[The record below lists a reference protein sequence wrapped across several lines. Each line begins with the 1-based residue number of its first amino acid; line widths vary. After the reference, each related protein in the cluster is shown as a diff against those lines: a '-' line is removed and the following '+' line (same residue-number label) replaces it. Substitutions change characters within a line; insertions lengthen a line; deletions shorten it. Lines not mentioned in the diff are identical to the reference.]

1 MANESNYSLKEVA
14 FIKETIPG
22 VFQTTPK
29 LYKLGVMGFALA
41 PTQKTEQNT
50 ELGQDGQATAMDTGS
65 LDIAGNLNMK
75 SKTGLMPILLHSV
88 VGKSTKVDA
97 TTDDWTAATVYIG
110 PADKYSAGQMV
121 NHSDGLHTLVVKS
134 VSGTGTSDATEPDL
148 TAINPATGQAY
159 KEYDTIVDNSGANQ
173 ITWIVRKKLYKHTG
187 TSDIDMQSLGVYAKS
202 NTAQGGGVDF
212 EQYFTG
218 IFLNSISFAKASG
231 TIVYKQDVPTVGLNY
246 RDNTQL
252 DWVPLVPSGTV
263 EIEDKSFSFNDM
275 KVTIAGV
282 EPEKASEFNLTLNRN
297 VAVEDEVKQGS
308 KDYNVPVMTMDGNL
322 KLKFTKE
329 KWAEVYD
336 NPTKKLVITY
346 ANRSGDKISL
356 TFPSVKTM
364 LGTKETTTDK
374 YDYITVPLSAS
385 GSASQKTLSY
395 ETITSTDW

>member
-14 FIKETIPG
+14 FIKETTPG

-65 LDIAGNLNMK
+65 LDFAGNLNMK

-110 PADKYSAGQMV
+110 PADKFSAGQRV

-134 VSGTGTSDATEPDL
+134 VTGTGTSGAVEPDISGL
-148 TAINPATGQAY
+148 
-159 KEYDTIVDNSGANQ
+159 KEYDSVVDNEV
-173 ITWIVRKKLYKHTG
+173 TWIVRKKLYKHTG

-202 NTAQGGGVDF
+202 NTAQGGGVNF

-252 DWVPLVPSGTV
+252 DWQPLAPSGTV

-297 VAVEDEVKQGS
+297 VTVEDEVKQGS

-356 TFPSVKTM
+356 TFPNVKTM

>member
-134 VSGTGTSDATEPDL
+134 VSGTGTSGAVEPDISGL
-148 TAINPATGQAY
+148 
-159 KEYDTIVDNSGANQ
+159 KEYDSVVDNEV
-173 ITWIVRKKLYKHTG
+173 TWIVRKKLYKHTG

-202 NTAQGGGVDF
+202 NTAQGGGVNF

-252 DWVPLVPSGTV
+252 DWQPLAPSGTV

-297 VAVEDEVKQGS
+297 VTVEDEVKQGS

-336 NPTKKLVITY
+336 NPTKELVITY

-356 TFPSVKTM
+356 TFPNVKTM

>member
-1 MANESNYSLKEVA
+1 MANETNYSLKEVA
-14 FIKETIPG
+14 FIKETTPG

-134 VSGTGTSDATEPDL
+134 VSGAGTSGAVEPDISGL
-148 TAINPATGQAY
+148 
-159 KEYDTIVDNSGANQ
+159 KEYDSVADNEV
-173 ITWIVRKKLYKHTG
+173 TWIVRKKLYKHTG

-218 IFLNSISFAKASG
+218 MFLNSISFAKASG
-231 TIVYKQDVPTVGLNY
+231 TIVYKQDVPTVGLNC

-297 VAVEDEVKQGS
+297 VTVEDEVKQGS

-336 NPTKKLVITY
+336 NPTKDLVITY

>member
-14 FIKETIPG
+14 FIKETTPG

-134 VSGTGTSDATEPDL
+134 VSGAGTSGAVEPDISGL
-148 TAINPATGQAY
+148 
-159 KEYDTIVDNSGANQ
+159 KEYDSVVDNEV
-173 ITWIVRKKLYKHTG
+173 TWIVRKKLYKHTG

-202 NTAQGGGVDF
+202 NTAQGGGVNF

-218 IFLNSISFAKASG
+218 MFLNSISFAKASG

-252 DWVPLVPSGTV
+252 DWQTLVPSGTV

-275 KVTIAGV
+275 KVTINGV
-282 EPEKASEFNLTLNRN
+282 EPDKASEFNLTLNRN
-297 VAVEDEVKQGS
+297 VTVEDEVKQGS

-385 GSASQKTLSY
+385 GSANQKTLSY

>member
-14 FIKETIPG
+14 FIKETTPG

-65 LDIAGNLNMK
+65 LDFAGNLNMK

-110 PADKYSAGQMV
+110 PADKFSAGQMV

-134 VSGTGTSDATEPDL
+134 VSGAGTSGAVEPDISGL
-148 TAINPATGQAY
+148 
-159 KEYDTIVDNSGANQ
+159 KEYDSVADNEV
-173 ITWIVRKKLYKHTG
+173 TWIVRKKLYKHTG

-202 NTAQGGGVDF
+202 NTAQGGGVNF

-218 IFLNSISFAKASG
+218 MFLNSISFAKASG

-252 DWVPLVPSGTV
+252 DWVPLVPSETV

>member
-14 FIKETIPG
+14 FIKETTPG

-110 PADKYSAGQMV
+110 PADKFSAGQMV

-134 VSGTGTSDATEPDL
+134 VSGTGTSGAVEPDISAL
-148 TAINPATGQAY
+148 
-159 KEYDTIVDNSGANQ
+159 KEYDSVVDNEV
-173 ITWIVRKKLYKHTG
+173 TWIVRKKLYKHTG

-202 NTAQGGGVDF
+202 NTAQGGGVNF

-218 IFLNSISFAKASG
+218 MFLNSISFAKASG

-252 DWVPLVPSGTV
+252 DWEALVPSGTV

-297 VAVEDEVKQGS
+297 VTVEDEVKQGS

-336 NPTKKLVITY
+336 NPTKELVITY

-356 TFPSVKTM
+356 TFPNVKTM

-385 GSASQKTLSY
+385 GSANQKTLSY

>member
-14 FIKETIPG
+14 FIKETTPG

-65 LDIAGNLNMK
+65 LDFAGNLNMK

-134 VSGTGTSDATEPDL
+134 VSGTGTSGAVEPDISGL
-148 TAINPATGQAY
+148 
-159 KEYDTIVDNSGANQ
+159 KEYDSVADNEV
-173 ITWIVRKKLYKHTG
+173 TWIVRKKLYKHTG

-202 NTAQGGGVDF
+202 NTAQGGGVNF

-252 DWVPLVPSGTV
+252 DWVPLVPSETV

-282 EPEKASEFNLTLNRN
+282 EPEKASEYNLTLNRN

>member
-14 FIKETIPG
+14 FIKETTPG

-65 LDIAGNLNMK
+65 LDFAGNLNMK

-110 PADKYSAGQMV
+110 PADKFSAGQMV

-134 VSGTGTSDATEPDL
+134 VSGAGTSGAVEPDISGL
-148 TAINPATGQAY
+148 
-159 KEYDTIVDNSGANQ
+159 KEYDSKVDNEV
-173 ITWIVRKKLYKHTG
+173 TWIVRKKLYKHTG

-202 NTAQGGGVDF
+202 NTAQGGGVNF

-218 IFLNSISFAKASG
+218 MFLNSISFAKASG

-252 DWVPLVPSGTV
+252 DWEALVPSGTV

-275 KVTIAGV
+275 KVTINGV

-297 VAVEDEVKQGS
+297 VTVEDEVKQGS

-336 NPTKKLVITY
+336 NPTKELVITY

>member
-14 FIKETIPG
+14 FIKETTPG

-134 VSGTGTSDATEPDL
+134 VSGAGTSGAVEPDISGL
-148 TAINPATGQAY
+148 
-159 KEYDTIVDNSGANQ
+159 KEYDSVVDNEV
-173 ITWIVRKKLYKHTG
+173 TWIVRKKLYKHTG

-252 DWVPLVPSGTV
+252 DWQTLVPSGTV

-275 KVTIAGV
+275 KVTINGA

>member
-14 FIKETIPG
+14 FIKETTPG

-110 PADKYSAGQMV
+110 PADKFSAGQMV

-134 VSGTGTSDATEPDL
+134 VSGTGTSGAVEPDISGL
-148 TAINPATGQAY
+148 N
-159 KEYDTIVDNSGANQ
+159 EYDSVVDNEV
-173 ITWIVRKKLYKHTG
+173 TWIVRKKLYKHTG

-202 NTAQGGGVDF
+202 NTAQGGGVNF

-218 IFLNSISFAKASG
+218 MFLNSISFAKASG

-246 RDNTQL
+246 KDNTQL
-252 DWVPLVPSGTV
+252 DWQTLVPSGTV

-297 VAVEDEVKQGS
+297 VTVEDEVKQGS

>member
-50 ELGQDGQATAMDTGS
+50 ELGQDGQATAIDTGS

-110 PADKYSAGQMV
+110 PADKYSAGQMA

-134 VSGTGTSDATEPDL
+134 VSGAGTSGAVEPDISGL
-148 TAINPATGQAY
+148 
-159 KEYDTIVDNSGANQ
+159 KEYDSVVDNEV
-173 ITWIVRKKLYKHTG
+173 TWIVRKKLYKHTG

>member
-14 FIKETIPG
+14 FIKETTPG

-110 PADKYSAGQMV
+110 PADKFSAGQMV

-134 VSGTGTSDATEPDL
+134 VSGTGTSGAVEPDISGL
-148 TAINPATGQAY
+148 
-159 KEYDTIVDNSGANQ
+159 KEYDSVADNEV
-173 ITWIVRKKLYKHTG
+173 TWIVRKKLYKHTG

-202 NTAQGGGVDF
+202 NTAQGGGVNF

-263 EIEDKSFSFNDM
+263 DIEDKSFSFNDM

-297 VAVEDEVKQGS
+297 VTVEDEVKQGS

-336 NPTKKLVITY
+336 NPTKELVITY

-385 GSASQKTLSY
+385 GSANQKTLSY

>member
-134 VSGTGTSDATEPDL
+134 VSGTGTSGAVEPDISGL
-148 TAINPATGQAY
+148 N
-159 KEYDTIVDNSGANQ
+159 EYDSVVDNKV
-173 ITWIVRKKLYKHTG
+173 TWIVRKKLYKHTG

-202 NTAQGGGVDF
+202 NTAQGGGVNF

-252 DWVPLVPSGTV
+252 DWQALVPSGIV

-297 VAVEDEVKQGS
+297 VTVEDEVKQGS

>member
-14 FIKETIPG
+14 FIKETTPG

-134 VSGTGTSDATEPDL
+134 VSGTGTSGAVEPDISGL
-148 TAINPATGQAY
+148 
-159 KEYDTIVDNSGANQ
+159 KEYDSVVDNEV
-173 ITWIVRKKLYKHTG
+173 TWIVRKKLYKHTG

-218 IFLNSISFAKASG
+218 MFLNSISFAKASG

-246 RDNTQL
+246 KDNTQL
-252 DWVPLVPSGTV
+252 DWQTLVPSGTV

-275 KVTIAGV
+275 KVTINGA

>member
-14 FIKETIPG
+14 FIKETTPG

-41 PTQKTEQNT
+41 PAQKTEQNT

-121 NHSDGLHTLVVKS
+121 NHSNGTHTLVVKS
-134 VSGTGTSDATEPDL
+134 VTGTGTSGAVEPDISGL
-148 TAINPATGQAY
+148 
-159 KEYDTIVDNSGANQ
+159 KEYDSVIDNEV
-173 ITWIVRKKLYKHTG
+173 TWIVRKKLYKHTG

-218 IFLNSISFAKASG
+218 MFLNSISFAKASG

-336 NPTKKLVITY
+336 NPTKDLVITY

-356 TFPSVKTM
+356 TFPKVKTM

-385 GSASQKTLSY
+385 GSANQKTLSY

>member
-14 FIKETIPG
+14 FIKETTPG

-65 LDIAGNLNMK
+65 LDFAGNLNMK

-134 VSGTGTSDATEPDL
+134 VTGAGTSGAVEPDISGL
-148 TAINPATGQAY
+148 N
-159 KEYDTIVDNSGANQ
+159 EYDSIVDNEV
-173 ITWIVRKKLYKHTG
+173 TWIVRKKLYKHTG

-202 NTAQGGGVDF
+202 NTAQGGGVNF

-252 DWVPLVPSGTV
+252 DWEALVPSGTV

-297 VAVEDEVKQGS
+297 VTVEDEVKQGS

-336 NPTKKLVITY
+336 NPTKELVITY

-356 TFPSVKTM
+356 TFPNVKTM

-374 YDYITVPLSAS
+374 YDYIIVPLSAS
-385 GSASQKTLSY
+385 GSATQKTLSY

>member
-1 MANESNYSLKEVA
+1 MANETNYSLKEVA
-14 FIKETIPG
+14 FIKETTPG

-134 VSGTGTSDATEPDL
+134 VSGTGTSGAVEPDISGL
-148 TAINPATGQAY
+148 
-159 KEYDTIVDNSGANQ
+159 KEYDSVADNEV
-173 ITWIVRKKLYKHTG
+173 TWIVRKKLYKHTG

-218 IFLNSISFAKASG
+218 MFLNSISFAKASG

-364 LGTKETTTDK
+364 LGTKETTPDK

>member
-1 MANESNYSLKEVA
+1 MANETNYSLKEVA
-14 FIKETIPG
+14 FIKETTPG
-22 VFQTTPK
+22 VFQATPK

-134 VSGTGTSDATEPDL
+134 VSGTGTSGAVEPDISGL
-148 TAINPATGQAY
+148 
-159 KEYDTIVDNSGANQ
+159 KEYDSVADNEV
-173 ITWIVRKKLYKHTG
+173 TWIVRKKLYKHTG

-218 IFLNSISFAKASG
+218 MFLNSISFAKASG

-252 DWVPLVPSGTV
+252 DWVPLVPSETV

-282 EPEKASEFNLTLNRN
+282 EPEKASDFNLTLNRN

-364 LGTKETTTDK
+364 LGTKETTPDK

>member
-14 FIKETIPG
+14 FIKETTPG

-65 LDIAGNLNMK
+65 LDFAGNLNMK

-110 PADKYSAGQMV
+110 PADKYSAGQTV

-134 VSGTGTSDATEPDL
+134 VTGTGTSGAAEPDISGL
-148 TAINPATGQAY
+148 N
-159 KEYDTIVDNSGANQ
+159 EYDSIVDNEV
-173 ITWIVRKKLYKHTG
+173 TWIVRKKLYKHTG

-202 NTAQGGGVDF
+202 NTAQGGGVNF

-252 DWVPLVPSGTV
+252 DWEALVPSGTV

-297 VAVEDEVKQGS
+297 VTVEDEVKQGS

-336 NPTKKLVITY
+336 NPTKELVITY

-356 TFPSVKTM
+356 TFPNVKTM

-385 GSASQKTLSY
+385 GSANQKTLSY

>member
-14 FIKETIPG
+14 FIKETTPG

-50 ELGQDGQATAMDTGS
+50 ELGQDGQATAIDTGS

-134 VSGTGTSDATEPDL
+134 VSGTGTSGAVEPDISGL
-148 TAINPATGQAY
+148 
-159 KEYDTIVDNSGANQ
+159 KEYDSVVDNE

-308 KDYNVPVMTMDGNL
+308 KDYNVPVMAMDGNL

-385 GSASQKTLSY
+385 GSANQKTLSY

>member
-14 FIKETIPG
+14 FIKETTPG

-65 LDIAGNLNMK
+65 LDFAGNLNMK

-110 PADKYSAGQMV
+110 PADKFSAGQMV

-134 VSGTGTSDATEPDL
+134 VSGTGTSGAAEPDISGL
-148 TAINPATGQAY
+148 N
-159 KEYDTIVDNSGANQ
+159 EYDSIVDNEV
-173 ITWIVRKKLYKHTG
+173 TWIVRKKLYKHTG

-202 NTAQGGGVDF
+202 NTAQGGGIDF

-218 IFLNSISFAKASG
+218 MFLNSISFAKASG

-252 DWVPLVPSGTV
+252 DWQPLAPSGTV

-297 VAVEDEVKQGS
+297 VTVEDEVKQGS

-336 NPTKKLVITY
+336 NPTKELVITY

-356 TFPSVKTM
+356 TFPNVKTM

-385 GSASQKTLSY
+385 GSANQKTLSY

>member
-1 MANESNYSLKEVA
+1 
-14 FIKETIPG
+14 
-22 VFQTTPK
+22 
-29 LYKLGVMGFALA
+29 
-41 PTQKTEQNT
+41 
-50 ELGQDGQATAMDTGS
+50 
-65 LDIAGNLNMK
+65 
-75 SKTGLMPILLHSV
+75 
-88 VGKSTKVDA
+88 
-97 TTDDWTAATVYIG
+97 
-110 PADKYSAGQMV
+110 
-121 NHSDGLHTLVVKS
+121 
-134 VSGTGTSDATEPDL
+134 
-148 TAINPATGQAY
+148 
-159 KEYDTIVDNSGANQ
+159 
-173 ITWIVRKKLYKHTG
+173 
-187 TSDIDMQSLGVYAKS
+187 MQSLGVYAKS

-218 IFLNSISFAKASG
+218 MFLNSISFAKASG

-252 DWVPLVPSGTV
+252 DWVPLVPSETV

-275 KVTIAGV
+275 KVTINGA

>member
-14 FIKETIPG
+14 FIKETTPG

-65 LDIAGNLNMK
+65 LDFAGNLNMK

-110 PADKYSAGQMV
+110 PADKFSAGQMV

-134 VSGTGTSDATEPDL
+134 VSGAGTSGAVEPDISGL
-148 TAINPATGQAY
+148 
-159 KEYDTIVDNSGANQ
+159 KEYDSKVDNEV
-173 ITWIVRKKLYKHTG
+173 TWIVRKKLYKHTG

-202 NTAQGGGVDF
+202 NTAQGGGVNF

-275 KVTIAGV
+275 KVTINGV

-297 VAVEDEVKQGS
+297 VTVEDEVKQGS

-336 NPTKKLVITY
+336 NPTKELVITY

>member
-110 PADKYSAGQMV
+110 PADKFSAGQMV

-134 VSGTGTSDATEPDL
+134 VSGTGTSGAVEPDISGL
-148 TAINPATGQAY
+148 N
-159 KEYDTIVDNSGANQ
+159 EYDSVVDNEV
-173 ITWIVRKKLYKHTG
+173 TWIVRKKLYKHTG

-218 IFLNSISFAKASG
+218 MFLNSISFAKASG

-246 RDNTQL
+246 KDNTQL
-252 DWVPLVPSGTV
+252 DWQTLVPSGTV

-297 VAVEDEVKQGS
+297 VTVEDEVKQGS

>member
-14 FIKETIPG
+14 FIKETTPG

-121 NHSDGLHTLVVKS
+121 NHSNGTHTLVVKS
-134 VSGTGTSDATEPDL
+134 VTGTGTSGAVEPDISAL
-148 TAINPATGQAY
+148 N
-159 KEYDTIVDNSGANQ
+159 EYDSIVDNEV
-173 ITWIVRKKLYKHTG
+173 TWIVRKKLYKHTG

-218 IFLNSISFAKASG
+218 MFLNSISFAKASG

-246 RDNTQL
+246 KDNTQL
-252 DWVPLVPSGTV
+252 DWQVLVPSGTV

-275 KVTIAGV
+275 KVTINGV

>member
-14 FIKETIPG
+14 FIKETTPG

-41 PTQKTEQNT
+41 PAQKTEQNT

-65 LDIAGNLNMK
+65 LDFAGNLNMK

-134 VSGTGTSDATEPDL
+134 VSGAGTSGAVEPDISGL
-148 TAINPATGQAY
+148 
-159 KEYDTIVDNSGANQ
+159 KEYDSVIDNEV
-173 ITWIVRKKLYKHTG
+173 TWIVRKKLYKHTG

-218 IFLNSISFAKASG
+218 MFLNSISFAKASG

-356 TFPSVKTM
+356 TFPNVKTM

>member
-1 MANESNYSLKEVA
+1 MANESNYSLKHVA
-14 FIKETIPG
+14 FIKETTPG

-134 VSGTGTSDATEPDL
+134 VSGTGTSGEVEPDISGL
-148 TAINPATGQAY
+148 
-159 KEYDTIVDNSGANQ
+159 KEYDSVVENEV
-173 ITWIVRKKLYKHTG
+173 TWIVRKKLYKHTG

-218 IFLNSISFAKASG
+218 MFLNSISFAKASG

-252 DWVPLVPSGTV
+252 DWVPLVQSGTV

-282 EPEKASEFNLTLNRN
+282 EPEKASDFNLTLNRN

-374 YDYITVPLSAS
+374 YDYVTVPLSAS

>member
-14 FIKETIPG
+14 FIKETTPG

-134 VSGTGTSDATEPDL
+134 VSGTGTSGAVEPDISGL
-148 TAINPATGQAY
+148 N
-159 KEYDTIVDNSGANQ
+159 EYDSVVDNKV
-173 ITWIVRKKLYKHTG
+173 TWIVRKKLYKHTG

-202 NTAQGGGVDF
+202 NTAQGGGVNF

-252 DWVPLVPSGTV
+252 DWQTLVPSGTV

-297 VAVEDEVKQGS
+297 VTVEDEVKQGS

-336 NPTKKLVITY
+336 NPTKDLVITY

>member
-14 FIKETIPG
+14 FIKETTPG

-134 VSGTGTSDATEPDL
+134 VSGTGTSGAVEPDISGL
-148 TAINPATGQAY
+148 N
-159 KEYDTIVDNSGANQ
+159 EYDSIVDNKV
-173 ITWIVRKKLYKHTG
+173 TWIVRKKLYKHTG

-246 RDNTQL
+246 KDNTQL
-252 DWVPLVPSGTV
+252 DWQALVPSGTV

-275 KVTIAGV
+275 KVTINGA

-297 VAVEDEVKQGS
+297 VTVEDEVKQGS

>member
-14 FIKETIPG
+14 FIKETTPG

-134 VSGTGTSDATEPDL
+134 VSGAGTSGAVEPDISGL
-148 TAINPATGQAY
+148 
-159 KEYDTIVDNSGANQ
+159 KEYDSVADNEV
-173 ITWIVRKKLYKHTG
+173 TWIVRKKLYKHTG

-218 IFLNSISFAKASG
+218 MFLNSISFAKASG

-246 RDNTQL
+246 KDNTQL
-252 DWVPLVPSGTV
+252 DWQTLVPSGIV

-364 LGTKETTTDK
+364 LGTKETTPDK

>member
-14 FIKETIPG
+14 FIKETTPG

-110 PADKYSAGQMV
+110 PADKFSAGQMV

-134 VSGTGTSDATEPDL
+134 VSGTGTSGAVEPDISGL
-148 TAINPATGQAY
+148 N
-159 KEYDTIVDNSGANQ
+159 EYDSVIDNEV
-173 ITWIVRKKLYKHTG
+173 TWIVRKKLYKHTG

-252 DWVPLVPSGTV
+252 DWQTLVSSGTV

>member
-14 FIKETIPG
+14 FIKETTPG

-110 PADKYSAGQMV
+110 PADKFSAGQMV

-134 VSGTGTSDATEPDL
+134 VSGAGTSGAVEPDISGL
-148 TAINPATGQAY
+148 N
-159 KEYDTIVDNSGANQ
+159 EYDSVVDNEV
-173 ITWIVRKKLYKHTG
+173 TWIVRKKLYKHTG

-218 IFLNSISFAKASG
+218 MFLNSISFAKASG

-252 DWVPLVPSGTV
+252 DWQTLVPSGTV
-263 EIEDKSFSFNDM
+263 DIEDKSFSFNDM

-297 VAVEDEVKQGS
+297 VTVEDEVKQGS

-336 NPTKKLVITY
+336 NPTKELVITY

-356 TFPSVKTM
+356 TFPNVKTM

>member
-14 FIKETIPG
+14 FIKETTPG

-121 NHSDGLHTLVVKS
+121 NHSNGTHTLVVKS
-134 VSGTGTSDATEPDL
+134 VTGAGTSGAVEPDISGL
-148 TAINPATGQAY
+148 N
-159 KEYDTIVDNSGANQ
+159 EYDSIVDNEV
-173 ITWIVRKKLYKHTG
+173 TWIVRKKLYKHTG

-218 IFLNSISFAKASG
+218 VFLNSISFAKASG

-246 RDNTQL
+246 KDNTQL
-252 DWVPLVPSGTV
+252 DWQPLVPSGTV

-336 NPTKKLVITY
+336 NPTKELVITY

>member
-14 FIKETIPG
+14 FIKETTPG

-134 VSGTGTSDATEPDL
+134 VSGTGTSGAVEPDISGL
-148 TAINPATGQAY
+148 N
-159 KEYDTIVDNSGANQ
+159 EYDSVVDNDV
-173 ITWIVRKKLYKHTG
+173 TWIVRKKLYKHTG

-202 NTAQGGGVDF
+202 NTAQGGGVNF

-263 EIEDKSFSFNDM
+263 EIEDKSFSFNDV

-297 VAVEDEVKQGS
+297 VTVEDEVKQGS

>member
-14 FIKETIPG
+14 FIKETTPG

-134 VSGTGTSDATEPDL
+134 VSGAGTSGAVEPDISGL
-148 TAINPATGQAY
+148 
-159 KEYDTIVDNSGANQ
+159 KEYDSVVDNEV
-173 ITWIVRKKLYKHTG
+173 TWIVRKKLYKHTG

-202 NTAQGGGVDF
+202 NTAQGGGVNF

-275 KVTIAGV
+275 KVTIDGV

-329 KWAEVYD
+329 KWAEVYG